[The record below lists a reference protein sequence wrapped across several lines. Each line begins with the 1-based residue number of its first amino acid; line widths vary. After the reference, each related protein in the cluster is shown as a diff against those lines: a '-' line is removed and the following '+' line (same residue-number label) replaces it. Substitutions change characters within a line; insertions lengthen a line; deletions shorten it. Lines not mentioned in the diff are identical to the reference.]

1 MNILIKPILTEK
13 MTAHGEKLGEYGF
26 VVDRGA
32 NKLQIRKA
40 VEEMYGV
47 VVERVNTLNYDGKVK
62 SRYTKAGYLIG
73 RTNNVKKAIVTLKSG
88 DSIDFYGNI

>member
-1 MNILIKPILTEK
+1 